1 MENAKAVADESEEWE
16 VAVEG
21 ALWKQKTF
29 RYQAKCL
36 QWIRDEFNALN
47 DNDKQRVMSAL
58 SETGCEDILSD

>member
-1 MENAKAVADESEEWE
+1 MYNMFYTVLTHT
-16 VAVEG
+16 V
-21 ALWKQKTF
+21 QKTF

-58 SETGCEDILSD
+58 SETGCEDVLSD